1 MFKKMGAVSIALVL
15 SVAVLFTGCGGKKAS
30 DAVDV
35 PGYKGI
41 EVEKEKVE
49 KVTDKALNDAV
60 QNRIK
65 GQMQYKEVK
74 GAVKDNYR
82 VNIDYTGKKDGKSFA
97 GGSAKGYTL
106 TLGSNQFIKDLENG
120 IVGMKKGQKK
130 TINATFPKS
139 YHSKELAGKKVTFD
153 VKVNRVEEPVKPKN
167 DAAYYKKLSQNK
179 AKNMDELK
187 KVIKKELEKA
197 NENRAEEMMKSNA
210 WSKVMAKV
218 KVKKLPEDDVK
229 AAEDIIKGRNEQ
241 LRKQQKQS
249 MAQYLKQRGIDEKAY
264 NKEVTT
270 QAENEVKTKMAYMF
284 VCEAEKIEPSSD
296 DIKKRV
302 EEYKKMGYDDKSI
315 KKYTGKNLEDTVK
328 DELYQKAAK
337 DFVYKHAKK
346 VEKKKPETKK
356 NNTKKNEKK
365 KDNSK
370 KKKD

>member
-1 MFKKMGAVSIALVL
+1 MFKKMGAASIALVL

-74 GAVKDNYR
+74 GAVKNNYR
-82 VNIDYTGKKDGKSFA
+82 VNIDYAGKKDGKSFA
-97 GGSAKGYTL
+97 GGTAKGYTL

-130 TINATFPKS
+130 TINATFPKT

-167 DAAYYKKLSQNK
+167 DAAYYKKISQNK

-187 KVIKKELEKA
+187 KVIKKELEQA

-229 AAEDIIKGRNEQ
+229 AAEDIIKDRNEQ

-315 KKYTGKNLEDTVK
+315 KKHTGKNLEDTVK

>member
-1 MFKKMGAVSIALVL
+1 M
-15 SVAVLFTGCGGKKAS
+15 
-30 DAVDV
+30 
-35 PGYKGI
+35 
-41 EVEKEKVE
+41 
-49 KVTDKALNDAV
+49 
-60 QNRIK
+60 
-65 GQMQYKEVK
+65 
-74 GAVKDNYR
+74 
-82 VNIDYTGKKDGKSFA
+82 
-97 GGSAKGYTL
+97 
-106 TLGSNQFIKDLENG
+106 
-120 IVGMKKGQKK
+120 
-130 TINATFPKS
+130 
-139 YHSKELAGKKVTFD
+139 
-153 VKVNRVEEPVKPKN
+153 EEPVKPKN

-187 KVIKKELEKA
+187 KVIKKELEQA

-210 WSKVMAKV
+210 WSKVMEKV

-229 AAEDIIKGRNEQ
+229 AAEDIIKDRNEQ

-346 VEKKKPETKK
+346 VEKKKPTP
-356 NNTKKNEKK
+356 KKNEKK
-365 KDNSK
+365 KDSSK
-370 KKKD
+370 KKGDK